1 MGPGP
6 TGEVQRSKSESES
19 CLAERHWRSAADR
32 CQALEK
38 CRKSCLE
45 EALGKC
51 SAQVSR
57 TGEVQEVLS

>member
-1 MGPGP
+1 M
-6 TGEVQRSKSESES
+6 
-19 CLAERHWRSAADR
+19 HR

-38 CRKSCLE
+38 CRKTCLE

-57 TGEVQEVLS
+57 TGDLQEDMLALGKCSAQVSGTGEVQENMS

>member
-1 MGPGP
+1 M
-6 TGEVQRSKSESES
+6 
-19 CLAERHWRSAADR
+19 HR

-38 CRKSCLE
+38 CRKTCLE

-57 TGEVQEVLS
+57 TGEVQEDMLALGKCSAQVSGTGEVQENMS